1 MYPSLFF
8 VFKWVMWENRINYRG
23 NKYESGRII
32 INKHVL
38 QLISAVLLFSLL
50 VGCNS
55 EQKSEPSTPE
65 SAANSNTSASNEQN
79 TSEEISSAFPKSAL
93 TASLAIDSVSE
104 DQSIRAEQQTDK
116 GTLLMISNGREE
128 QGHLL
133 VSSTLGQ
140 EGDQTFQ
147 SNYSVVYRQGA
158 KDKVLLELPA
168 FLYVQPTDKILP
180 FEHVSFKDAD
190 VYILTLQYQTGHGV
204 EGYVFAID
212 KQSGDA
218 FPLEIIVKNG
228 KVHKTLLYSEAE
240 PMPTV
245 EDDILIVHQPI
256 GAGTPEED
264 TRDIHYKLDLKKKQ
278 LVAE

>member
-1 MYPSLFF
+1 MLLAS
-8 VFKWVMWENRINYRG
+8 
-23 NKYESGRII
+23 S
-32 INKHVL
+32 
-38 QLISAVLLFSLL
+38 VLLFSLI

-55 EQKSEPSTPE
+55 QQNSEPPTPSE
-65 SAANSNTSASNEQN
+65 TDTNSNTSSSNEQN
-79 TSEEISSAFPKSAL
+79 TSGEISSAFPKSAL
-93 TASLAIDSVSE
+93 TASLTIDSVNE

-116 GTLLMISNGREE
+116 GTLLMVSNGREE
-128 QGHLL
+128 RGHLV
-133 VSSTLGQ
+133 VSSTLGI

-147 SNYSVVYRQGA
+147 SNYSVIYRQGE

-168 FLYVQPTDKILP
+168 FLYVQPTDKKLP

-190 VYILTLQYQTGHGV
+190 VYILTPQYKTGHGV

-218 FPLEIIVKNG
+218 FPLEIVKNE
-228 KVHKTLLYSEAE
+228 KVHKTLLYSEGE
-240 PMPTV
+240 PLPTV
-245 EDDILIVHQPI
+245 EEDTLIVHPPV

-264 TRDIHYKLDLKKKQ
+264 AKDIHYKLDLTNKQ